1 MTELIKSRYVIETT
15 DIQVDVKPDGGK
27 NTTLSDL
34 NLRVKDCYTRMPIG
48 GVFVQGG
55 GGYTAWYFFA
65 MDNDEGELTPPEGGW
80 GPRFDLAGDAIWKK
94 YSNSLPWHE
103 RTRRWAWRW
112 MGVGWFLFGTLWG
125 ALMGVIGQLLIGSD
139 CSPTQ

>member
-15 DIQVDVKPDGGK
+15 EIQVDVKPDGRK

-48 GVFVQGG
+48 GVFVQAG

-65 MDNDEGELTPPEGGW
+65 TENDEGELTPPEGG
-80 GPRFDLAGDAIWKK
+80 
-94 YSNSLPWHE
+94 
-103 RTRRWAWRW
+103 
-112 MGVGWFLFGTLWG
+112 
-125 ALMGVIGQLLIGSD
+125 
-139 CSPTQ
+139 